1 MARRRVVAVTGASA
15 GIGRAAAIA
24 FAKRGDRV
32 GLIARSRSGLEGALA
47 EVEAAGGRGLVL
59 PADVSDPAALTAA
72 ADRLERELGPIDI
85 WVNDAMVTVFSP
97 ADQVT
102 PEEYRRVTEVTYLG
116 AVHGTLE
123 ALRRMKPRG
132 SGLIIQVGSALAY
145 RAIPLQAPY
154 CAAKHAIRGFTDALR
169 CELIHDR
176 SPIRITMVHMPAVNT
191 PQFDWARSHIP
202 YQPQPVPPI
211 FQPEIA
217 ARAILD
223 AADRPRREMLVG
235 LPTIGAVLG
244 NKVAP
249 GWLDHY
255 LARTTYDGQHTGEPI
270 DTDRPSNLEHP
281 VEGLHATHGR
291 FDARASARSP
301 GLWAVEHQ
309 AAIAGLVLTAA
320 AALAGAL
327 WLGRPDGRPRRFRA

>member
-1 MARRRVVAVTGASA
+1 VAITGASA

-24 FAKRGDRV
+24 FARRGDRV
-32 GLIARSRSGLEGALA
+32 GLIARSRAGLEGALA

-59 PADVSDPAALTAA
+59 PADVADPVALTEAA
-72 ADRLERELGPIDI
+72 ERLERELGPIDI
-85 WVNDAMVTVFSP
+85 WVNDAMLTVFSP
-97 ADQVT
+97 ADRVT

-116 AVHGTLE
+116 AVYGTLE
-123 ALRRMKPRG
+123 ALRRMRPRG
-132 SGLIIQVGSALAY
+132 RGLIIQVGSALAY

-191 PQFDWARSHIP
+191 PQFDWARTHIP
-202 YQPQPVPPI
+202 YQPMPVPPI
-211 FQPEIA
+211 FQPEVA

-223 AADRPRREMLVG
+223 AADRPRRELLVG

-244 NKVAP
+244 NKLAP
-249 GWLDHY
+249 GWLDRY
-255 LARTTYDGQHTGEPI
+255 LARTTYDGQHTAEPI
-270 DTDRPSNLEHP
+270 DTDRPDNLFHP

-291 FDARASARSP
+291 FDRQASARSA

-309 AAIAGLVLTAA
+309 TAIAGLALAAAAAVTAA
-320 AALAGAL
+320 AWLCRPAG
-327 WLGRPDGRPRRFRA
+327 RRRLRA